1 MKPRVNDESMSLF
14 EAEPSGPGRENS
26 RPLADRMRPRTLD
39 EFVGQQHILGPGKPL
54 RRQIETGR
62 LGSLILW
69 GPPGVGKT
77 TLASLVAENSN
88 ADFVPF
94 SAVLSGIKEIKAVM
108 ADAEK
113 ASRFGRKTVL
123 FIDEIHRFNK
133 AQQDAFLPYVER
145 GDVVLIGATTENP
158 SFEVVS
164 ALLSR
169 TKVYSLRALSTDEIV
184 LLLRR
189 ALETPEQG
197 LGHLHIECDERLLGE
212 IAEASSGDARSALN
226 TLELAAG
233 LAAGGVI
240 TPETIADALQRKILL
255 YDKSGE
261 EHYNLI
267 SALHKSVRSSDP
279 DAALYWLARMMKAG
293 EDRLYLVRRMV
304 RMAVE
309 DIGLADPRAVEQA
322 IACMQ
327 TVHFLGVPEGDQA
340 LAQLALYLAL
350 APKSD
355 AAYQALNDVNQV
367 IESTRAE
374 PVPLHLRNAPTRLM
388 KEFGY
393 SAGYRHA
400 HNEEDAVTGMEC
412 LPASL
417 RGKSFYRPTNRGVE
431 NRLSER
437 LRWLKQRK
445 EGLKSEESTTD
456 SSDPGPQ
463 N

>member
-1 MKPRVNDESMSLF
+1 VSLF
-14 EAEPSGPGRENS
+14 DTTLPGEIGQDAG

-39 EFVGQQHILGPGKPL
+39 EFVGQEHILGPGKPL
-54 RRQIETGR
+54 RTQIENGNLT
-62 LGSLILW
+62 SLILW
-69 GPPGVGKT
+69 GPPGSGKT
-77 TLASLVAENSN
+77 TLARLMAQKSR
-88 ADFVPF
+88 ADFIPF

-113 ASRFGRKTVL
+113 ARRLGRKTVL

-169 TKVYSLRALSTDEIV
+169 TKVYTLHALEKEEIAAI
-184 LLLRR
+184 LRR
-189 ALETPEQG
+189 ALQTPERG
-197 LGHLHIECDERLLGE
+197 LQHFALKISQELVDE
-212 IAEASSGDARSALN
+212 IATASDGDARSALN

-233 LAAGGVI
+233 LAKDGQIGREAV
-240 TPETIADALQRKILL
+240 ADALQRKILL

-279 DAALYWLARMMKAG
+279 DAALYWLGRMMKAG
-293 EDRLYLVRRMV
+293 EDRLYLARRLV
-304 RMAVE
+304 RMAIE
-309 DIGLADPRAVEQA
+309 DIGMADPRAVEQG

-327 TVHFLGVPEGDQA
+327 TVHFLGIPEGDLA
-340 LAQLALYLAL
+340 LAQLTIYLAL

-355 AAYQALNDVNQV
+355 AAYRALGKVNAT
-367 IESTRAE
+367 IESTVAE

-388 KEFGY
+388 KELGY
-393 SAGYRHA
+393 AKGYRHA
-400 HNEEDAVTGMEC
+400 HKEENAVTDMPC
-412 LPASL
+412 LPPGLA
-417 RGKSFYRPTNRGVE
+417 GVTFYEPTNRGFE
-431 NRLSER
+431 QRIQER
-437 LRWLKQRK
+437 LDSLREQRRRPAPRSN
-445 EGLKSEESTTD
+445 E
-456 SSDPGPQ
+456 
-463 N
+463 